1 MQNFYHDDRSK
12 NKEKLSFQDNQQF
25 SRAATPGRSL
35 VENLKPISRKLDSRD
50 DCSSAPKNDLTR
62 HFKDFMSSNSMNLKR
77 VRSFS
82 QPKETKESQ
91 LKLANSTK
99 NNNKTSEKCE
109 PCMYLRNKETK
120 EDSFSEGKTNFNFK
134 PNDHVMRD
142 KNNNNSSTNEGGR
155 EKIIYK
161 KSKTSPL
168 FSSVNSNC
176 KFNGST
182 YSMSGHK
189 NCYYNIDSKF
199 SSSIENCMTYE
210 ITRKNQTCN
219 KSLFSRDS
227 WHRMHNRYNYSKVIY
242 PVPRETFL

>member
-1 MQNFYHDDRSK
+1 M
-12 NKEKLSFQDNQQF
+12 SFQDNQQF

-82 QPKETKESQ
+82 QPKEMKESQ
-91 LKLANSTK
+91 LKFASITK
-99 NNNKTSEKCE
+99 NDKTSEKCE
-109 PCMYLRNKETK
+109 PCVYFRNKETNK
-120 EDSFSEGKTNFNFK
+120 NRFSEEKINCNFK
-134 PNDHVMRD
+134 PNDVMKD
-142 KNNNNSSTNEGGR
+142 KNNNNSSSNEGGR
-155 EKIIYK
+155 EKRIYK

-168 FSSVNSNC
+168 FSNVNSNSN
-176 KFNGST
+176 FNGPT
-182 YSMSGHK
+182 YSMSDHK
-189 NCYYNIDSKF
+189 NDYYNIDSKF

-210 ITRKNQTCN
+210 ITRKNQTFN
-219 KSLFSRDS
+219 KSRFSRDS
-227 WHRMHNRYNYSKVIY
+227 WHRMHNKYNYSKVIY